1 MLQYKLTYSKIY
13 MIAQGAPR
21 LAPIFFATISET
33 SNHNENFLVHVLH
46 EVLVSVDSVIDEEQ
60 ANDITT
66 TIR

>member
-1 MLQYKLTYSKIY
+1 